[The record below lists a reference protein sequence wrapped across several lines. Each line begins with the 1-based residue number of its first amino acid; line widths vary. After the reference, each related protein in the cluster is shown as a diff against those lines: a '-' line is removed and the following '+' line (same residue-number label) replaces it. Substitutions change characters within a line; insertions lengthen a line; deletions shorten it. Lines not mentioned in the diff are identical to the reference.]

1 MATTQFDNKLYDVL
15 VLGELLWDCDERTR
29 TPAGAPFN
37 FARNLQ
43 SLKLRPFFAS
53 AVGIDDGEE
62 LSRIVQATG
71 MPNEIQIN
79 GIKTGRSIIKRRPR
93 GHIFEIEKPAAWDA
107 IALTDTIQE
116 AADNASAIYFG
127 TLAQRSE
134 ETCQTLRELIA
145 QFNNRPRILDI
156 NLRAPYDDPEIIRW
170 SLAHCDIL
178 KISSE
183 EVNRVAQATLGMRL
197 DNTGLL
203 AEACFDRFKI
213 STVIETRG
221 IYGARA
227 WDRTGDFT
235 SFKPP
240 LSPVKSTVGAG
251 DAFTAAYV
259 QAFINEIPLVGAIEY
274 AVEYASDVISN
285 KIIEEDEIL

>member
-1 MATTQFDNKLYDVL
+1 MAATRFENNLYDVF
-15 VLGELLWDCDERTR
+15 VLGELLWDCVDKTR

-37 FARNLQ
+37 FARNLH
-43 SLKLRPFFAS
+43 SLKLKPFFAS
-53 AVGIDDGEE
+53 AVGVDDGDE
-62 LSRIVQATG
+62 LAQVVQKSGLAH
-71 MPNEIQIN
+71 EIQIN
-79 GIKTGRSIIKRRPR
+79 GMKTGRSIVKTRARKTF
-93 GHIFEIEKPAAWDA
+93 FEIEQPAAWDA
-107 IALTDTIQE
+107 ITLTDTVQE

-134 ETCQTLRELIA
+134 ETRQTIRELIS
-145 QFNNRPRILDI
+145 QFSNRLRILDI
-156 NLRAPYDDPEIIRW
+156 NLRSPFDDAEIIRW

-183 EVNRVAQATLGMRL
+183 EVNRVAQAILGMRL
-197 DNTGLL
+197 DNTRLL
-203 AEACFDRFKI
+203 ADACFERFKI

-221 IYGARA
+221 AYGARA

-240 LSPVKSTVGAG
+240 LTPVRSTIGAG

-259 QAFINEIPLVGAIEY
+259 QAYINEIPLVGAIEY
-274 AVEYASDVISN
+274 AVEYASDVVTN
-285 KIIEEDEIL
+285 KIIEEDELD